1 MSKYDFDAV
10 VDRRDTGAVKYE
22 SLCELFGRAD
32 VTPMWIADME
42 FAVCPDIVEAMK
54 RRAGHP
60 IYGYSVAGEGYWN
73 SICDWLERRHNFRP
87 EREQLAFVPG
97 VVRGIAYAL
106 NFFTR
111 PGDKVVIQPP
121 VYHPFRIV
129 TEGNGRIVLENPL
142 RQVDTDIHYD
152 MDLEHLEHLFATEHP
167 RMMILC
173 NPHNPV
179 GIQWDADT
187 LRRVASLAK
196 KYGVIVLS
204 DEIHGDLMLWGRP
217 HIPFASVS
225 PEAAE
230 VSVSFGAPSKTFN
243 IAGLVSSWMLVRN
256 PELRKPFYYWMEV
269 NEFSSPFFSATVAT
283 EAAYRNGEQWLDEML
298 AYLEGNIEAVE
309 SYLSENIPSVKAIRP
324 QASFLIWLDCREL
337 GLTQKELVDMFVNK
351 AHLAL
356 NDGAMFGRQG
366 EGYMR
371 LNIGLPRRE
380 LLKALGCLKQ
390 AVGELAMA

>member
-129 TEGNGRIVLENPL
+129 TEGNGRIVLENPFVRWIRISTMIWTSNIWSICSL
-142 RQVDTDIHYD
+142 R
-152 MDLEHLEHLFATEHP
+152 
-167 RMMILC
+167 
-173 NPHNPV
+173 
-179 GIQWDADT
+179 
-187 LRRVASLAK
+187 S
-196 KYGVIVLS
+196 
-204 DEIHGDLMLWGRP
+204 
-217 HIPFASVS
+217 
-225 PEAAE
+225 
-230 VSVSFGAPSKTFN
+230 
-243 IAGLVSSWMLVRN
+243 
-256 PELRKPFYYWMEV
+256 
-269 NEFSSPFFSATVAT
+269 
-283 EAAYRNGEQWLDEML
+283 
-298 AYLEGNIEAVE
+298 
-309 SYLSENIPSVKAIRP
+309 IR
-324 QASFLIWLDCREL
+324 A
-337 GLTQKELVDMFVNK
+337 
-351 AHLAL
+351 
-356 NDGAMFGRQG
+356 
-366 EGYMR
+366 
-371 LNIGLPRRE
+371 
-380 LLKALGCLKQ
+380 
-390 AVGELAMA
+390 